1 MEYTQDIKTMKRW
14 LILLFASIWLVYFV
28 YISLHADQVRSLWQ
42 YMISVHTSSPN
53 LWSGWL
59 DNDVAVWSKQ
69 EETYWWND
77 LIKKVDTIIPS
88 SLLRSNQDLDDSEI
102 PNQNLWSWMIWWETF
117 ADDMTKSFEGM
128 KLWNG
133 QNKLVQE
140 LGIRYQYALKDTGDM
155 YFFFLGSRFYD
166 FRLILS
172 ELWWNVVEITNQK
185 DILDNWLYADK
196 ITYLKLPAYKNKTL
210 MIVIQKWLEKW
221 LIIVPHPIYYKK
233 KNLIKTLFEQAYSTN
248 SLS

>member
-42 YMISVHTSSPN
+42 YMISVHTPSPN

-102 PNQNLWSWMIWWETF
+102 PNQNLWSWVIWWETF

-172 ELWWNVVEITNQK
+172 ELWWNVVEITNQT

-196 ITYLKLPAYKNKTL
+196 ITY
-210 MIVIQKWLEKW
+210 V
-221 LIIVPHPIYYKK
+221 
-233 KNLIKTLFEQAYSTN
+233 
-248 SLS
+248 